1 MPGATLVY
9 LHDPLCGWCWG
20 ATPALDALAR
30 DGAWR
35 VHALPTGLFAGDP
48 GRRLDPAM
56 AAHIRHADQRIAQLS
71 GQPFSDTYFRQVVDA
86 DPPLPFDS
94 MPATRALCA
103 VARHAP
109 ACERAALA
117 GIQRARWVDGRD
129 IADAGVLAAA
139 VAAALGGTPAD
150 WRARIDDDSLD
161 AATRERLRVA
171 QRLMRRWGVAGVP
184 ALVAVD
190 ACDGDDDTEV
200 ALVERAV
207 LAGRPVPSGAL
218 FDGSLHSHEG
228 SQSTFS

>member
-56 AAHIRHADQRIAQLS
+56 AAHIRHADRRIAQLS

-109 ACERAALA
+109 AFERAALA

-150 WRARIDDDSLD
+150 WRARLDDTALD
-161 AATRERLRVA
+161 AATHERLCLA
-171 QRLMRRWGVAGVP
+171 QRMMRRLGAAGVP

-190 ACDGDDDTEV
+190 ATDGDDDTEA
-200 ALVERAV
+200 ALVERAAV
-207 LAGRPVPSGAL
+207 NGRPIPGGTL
-218 FDGSLHSHEG
+218 FDGSLPH
-228 SQSTFS
+228 QLLLAQA

>member
-20 ATPALDALAR
+20 AMPALDALAR

-71 GQPFSDTYFRQVVDA
+71 GQPFSDAYFRRVVDA

-103 VARHAP
+103 AARHAP
-109 ACERAALA
+109 ARERAALA
-117 GIQRARWVDGRD
+117 AIQRARWVDGLD

-139 VAAALGGTPAD
+139 VAAAAGGTPAD
-150 WRARIDDDSLD
+150 WRARLDDAALE
-161 AATRERLRVA
+161 AATRERLRLA

-190 ACDGDDDTEV
+190 GLGDDSEA
-200 ALVERAV
+200 ALVELATV
-207 LAGRPVPSGAL
+207 AGRPIPGGVL
-218 FDGSLHSHEG
+218 FDGSL
-228 SQSTFS
+228 QRYLPLTRA